1 MKKFLNKIAIF
12 FVPLVVLFVFTIGY
26 FFYNKSKV
34 ATQLEKIAQYECII
48 MGDSQ
53 MQRIKP
59 EKFDLKT
66 INFASS
72 GEHYLFTFKKLK
84 MLLEANNKIKQV
96 ILGVSTHSFAPV
108 YNKLI
113 DTKYA
118 EGRASI
124 TKYLYFVSAPEDT
137 FIKKHDLV
145 SKSTIQGIYKGPE
158 WQGLYISKKKNPDT
172 TIINKAFVQHFGTKK
187 NEKPDFANQVKYL
200 KLIEK
205 LCKEK
210 KINLVLVSTP
220 YHPAYLQQ
228 VEKNYF
234 TILDKTIKE
243 LPNTTYISFLKNNIS
258 PEFMSDGN
266 HLNSNGG
273 DIFSKMINDSI
284 VKKRK

>member
-1 MKKFLNKIAIF
+1 MKYFLKKIAIF

-26 FFYNKSKV
+26 FFYYKSKV
-34 ATQLEKIAQYECII
+34 AAQLEKIAQYECII

-59 EKFDLKT
+59 EKIDLKT

-84 MLLEANNKIKQV
+84 MLLEANNKIKQI

-124 TKYLYFVSAPEDT
+124 TKYLYFVSSPEDT

-145 SKSTIQGIYKGPE
+145 SKNTIQAIYKGPE

-172 TIINKAFVQHFGTKK
+172 TIINKAFVQHFGNKK
-187 NEKPDFANQVKYL
+187 NEKPDYTNQVIYL
-200 KLIEK
+200 KKIEK
-205 LCKEK
+205 LCQEN

-220 YHPAYLQQ
+220 YHQLYVEQ

-234 TILDKTIKE
+234 DILSQTIKSM
-243 LPNTTYISFLKNNIS
+243 PNTKYVSFLNNKVS
-258 PEFMSDGN
+258 PELMSDGN
-266 HLNSNGG
+266 HLNTFGG
-273 DIFSKMINDSI
+273 DLYSAMLNDSI
-284 VKKRK
+284 SKK